1 MVAKY
6 TIKERMEKFMKATK
20 LEKLDLMKSLNLG
33 SKTRFLNP
41 SCSNNARDFKEWNP
55 PIVPENLVLLVA
67 DNFYIDDLF
76 ALLQSLFYPR
86 IISYESMVFFDFT
99 FDQTKIDELK
109 PNLNKTEIQKHL
121 NLVNLSRFFNTTDSQ
136 EAHQIAK
143 LHEALFFFWNL
154 LYSPLLIFE
163 LDNKGVRFY
172 ARENIQ
178 AFSTECK
185 THFSF
190 QALFEELQKYNF
202 DFCSKLEF
210 LLAFADF
217 LYPQVL
223 HKGKYHFLEFLYR
236 DDLFIQ
242 YQTSP
247 NITNME
253 LAMNIFEIDFQ
264 DRQKCEDFCVF
275 LSLVW
280 NLSFK
285 TRNLKIK
292 TAVGIDEDEVIVA
305 QISAG
310 TKPNICSTTQK
321 QGDRQ

>member
-1 MVAKY
+1 
-6 TIKERMEKFMKATK
+6 MKATK
-20 LEKLDLMKSLNLG
+20 LERMKSLNLG
-33 SKTRFLNP
+33 SKIRFLNP

-86 IISYESMVFFDFT
+86 IISYEGMIFFDFT
-99 FDQTKIDELK
+99 FDQTRVDELK
-109 PNLNKTEIQKHL
+109 PTLNKTEIQNHL
-121 NLVNLSRFFNTTDSQ
+121 NLINLSQFFDTADSQ
-136 EAHQIAK
+136 EAHQIDK

-154 LYSPLLIFE
+154 LYSSILIFE
-163 LDNKGVRFY
+163 LDNEGIRFC
-172 ARENIQ
+172 AKENIQ
-178 AFSTECK
+178 SFGAECE

-190 QALFEELQKYNF
+190 QALFEELQRYNF

-223 HKGKYHFLEFLYR
+223 HKGKHHFLEFLYR

-280 NLSFK
+280 NLGFK
-285 TRNLKIK
+285 ARNLRIK
-292 TAVGIDEDEVIVA
+292 TAIEIDEDEVIVA

-310 TKPNICSTTQK
+310 AKLNDYNVAPKLKGNNE
-321 QGDRQ
+321 